1 MNTVAAASSELPP
14 TTIAST
20 SIGTVAFVNSVPLKL
35 TSGAQTPA
43 MTRIPSG
50 DGKHRGNCQQDGEH
64 ATDSFVFHDLSPSSR
79 GCYLHPAL
87 PLPGANL
94 SHCSNVECNAW
105 TLRRHHKSGLHSH
118 RAITHDRRRSRRVTN
133 GGLHLC
139 ASRLE
144 ARDAVSQTCV
154 QIAGSHVS
162 AKQESRNKTYPI
174 R

>member
-43 MTRIPSG
+43 MTRIPSAMA
-50 DGKHRGNCQQDGEH
+50 NTA
-64 ATDSFVFHDLSPSSR
+64 ATANRMVSTLRTPLCFMIF
-79 GCYLHPAL
+79 LHPAL

-154 QIAGSHVS
+154 LIAGSHVS